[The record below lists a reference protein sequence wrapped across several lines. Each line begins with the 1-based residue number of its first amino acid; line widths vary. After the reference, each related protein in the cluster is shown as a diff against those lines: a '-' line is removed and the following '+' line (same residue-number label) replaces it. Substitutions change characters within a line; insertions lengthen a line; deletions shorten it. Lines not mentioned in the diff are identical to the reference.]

1 MASKNGGSDEI
12 EEDFSFL
19 NIAKTN
25 PAVVKDRV
33 LQERLA
39 QLQGRAEPPSTF
51 SRTSEEYVRESL
63 AKWGTSEER
72 RKREDARAEIRR
84 LSQEFAQKREVIE
97 KSAKR
102 GRTEITSPPERP
114 PTPGEA
120 RLGDWMRKI
129 EENIKEQASEI
140 KNLKATVDQL
150 REALQANFDE
160 VTEIVQISET
170 KTGASVLELR
180 ETFDGQLQAAAE
192 TIGKQIDDKVVEVT
206 EIVQHSETKIG
217 ASVLELRETFD
228 GQIQA
233 AAESI
238 GKQVDAKVE
247 VARADSV
254 RSLVN
259 QAKKIEEIR
268 ASFDKQIREAVK
280 QVVEKESVVIEKTKF
295 KKSAA
300 NGIFFTGLDVIAKR
314 EKMQGDI
321 TSVVHNI
328 LHKVGSAPYYTDV
341 IAVHPKTSPRS
352 SAKNAI
358 IYFQSV
364 YHKNHAAAQIRMM
377 LFREKYVKIG
387 IRDLFNPADV
397 PRSKDLTAKGFE
409 LKRRDVISKFRISN
423 LEEIPV
429 MLIAKRGAA
438 YEKVTDV
445 QVEEMLRRSTFS
457 S

>member
-1 MASKNGGSDEI
+1 MASKNSDSGET

-25 PAVVKDRV
+25 PAVIKDKV
-33 LQERLA
+33 LQKRLES
-39 QLQGRAEPPSTF
+39 LQGRAEPPKKEVF
-51 SRTSEEYVRESL
+51 EKIDVEKLVQERAAKIRGTSKERFEREQIFEELRRYNRES
-63 AKWGTSEER
+63 AER
-72 RKREDARAEIRR
+72 R
-84 LSQEFAQKREVIE
+84 
-97 KSAKR
+97 AKR
-102 GRTEITSPPERP
+102 GRTEITSPITSPPERP

-129 EENIKEQASEI
+129 EEYIKEQASEI
-140 KNLKATVDQL
+140 KNLKASVDQL
-150 REALQANFDE
+150 REALQA
-160 VTEIVQISET
+160 
-170 KTGASVLELR
+170 
-180 ETFDGQLQAAAE
+180 
-192 TIGKQIDDKVVEVT
+192 KVVEVT

-254 RSLVN
+254 RSLVS

-268 ASFDKQIREAVK
+268 ENFDKQIREAVK
-280 QVVEKESVVIEKTKF
+280 QVVEKESVVLEKTKF
-295 KKSAA
+295 KKSVA

-321 TSVVHNI
+321 TAVVHNI

-409 LKRRDVISKFRISN
+409 LKRRDVISKFRVSN
-423 LEEIPV
+423 LEDTPV
-429 MLIAKRGAA
+429 MLVAKRGGA

-445 QVEEMLRRSTFS
+445 QVEEMLKRTS
-457 S
+457 

>member
-1 MASKNGGSDEI
+1 MASKNSDSGET

-19 NIAKTN
+19 NIVKTN
-25 PAVVKDRV
+25 PSVVKDKT
-33 LQERLA
+33 LQDRLEEM
-39 QLQGRAEPPSTF
+39 QRLQARI
-51 SRTSEEYVRESL
+51 R
-63 AKWGTSEER
+63 GTSEER
-72 RKREDARAEIRR
+72 RKTEERRETLRRITQESAERN
-84 LSQEFAQKREVIE
+84 
-97 KSAKR
+97 AKR

-129 EENIKEQASEI
+129 EETIKAQVSEI
-140 KNLKATVDQL
+140 KNLKATV
-150 REALQANFDE
+150 EALRANI
-160 VTEIVQISET
+160 VEITDSVQISET
-170 KTGASVLELR
+170 KTGASVSELRETFDGQLQAATATVEALRANIIEITESVQISETKTGASVSELR

-192 TIGKQIDDKVVEVT
+192 SNDKKT
-206 EIVQHSETKIG
+206 DS
-217 ASVLELRETFD
+217 
-228 GQIQA
+228 
-233 AAESI
+233 
-238 GKQVDAKVE
+238 KVE
-247 VARADSV
+247 VVRADTV

-280 QVVEKESVVIEKTKF
+280 QVVEKESVGIEKTKF

-423 LEEIPV
+423 LEETPV

-445 QVEEMLRRSTFS
+445 QVEEMLRRSS
-457 S
+457 

>member
-1 MASKNGGSDEI
+1 MASKNSGSSET

-25 PAVVKDRV
+25 PAVIKDKV
-33 LQERLA
+33 LQERLER
-39 QLQGRAEPPSTF
+39 LQGRAEPPKKEVF
-51 SRTSEEYVRESL
+51 EKINVEKLVQERL
-63 AKWGTSEER
+63 AKLRGTSEER
-72 RKREDARAEIRR
+72 RKHEEARAEVHR
-84 LSQEFAQKREVIE
+84 LSQEYAAKREVIE
-97 KSAKR
+97 KCAKR

-129 EENIKEQASEI
+129 EETIKVQASEI
-140 KNLKATVDQL
+140 KNLKATVEQL
-150 REALQANFDE
+150 REALQANIDE
-160 VTEIVQISET
+160 IIDSMQISEK
-170 KTGASVLELR
+170 KTGASV
-180 ETFDGQLQAAAE
+180 
-192 TIGKQIDDKVVEVT
+192 
-206 EIVQHSETKIG
+206 S
-217 ASVLELRETFD
+217 ELRETFD

-233 AAESI
+233 AAESTDKNI
-238 GKQVDAKVE
+238 DAKVE
-247 VARADSV
+247 VVRADTV

-268 ASFDKQIREAVK
+268 TGFDQQIREAVN
-280 QVVEKESVVIEKTKF
+280 QVVKEKLEVADRPKL
-295 KKSAA
+295 KKSTAK
-300 NGIFFTGLDVIAKR
+300 GIFFTGLDVIAKR
-314 EKMQGDI
+314 EKIQGDI

-328 LHKVGSAPYYTDV
+328 LLKVGSAPYYTDI
-341 IAVHPKTSPRS
+341 IAVHPRTTPRNA
-352 SAKNAI
+352 AKNAI

-364 YHKNHAAAQIRMM
+364 YHKNFAAAEIRKM

-387 IRDLFNPADV
+387 IRDLFSPADV

-423 LEEIPV
+423 LEETPV

-445 QVEEMLRRSTFS
+445 QVEEMLRRSS
-457 S
+457 